1 MTAKNDAVYPLLAT
15 LLLGSLVTV
24 TGILLFT
31 GKPIESQ
38 VPDSQPTAESA
49 TQQTVADNRSDES
62 ASTAVASASEAETAA
77 AENPEVEIADAEP
90 TDSSTVAMD
99 SAEDKA
105 AEGGTVH
112 TIKMLNVN
120 EDGSMVFEPGYLLA
134 QPGDTVVFEP
144 ADMAHNT
151 RSVLVPEGADDWQS
165 TINEGITITLTEE
178 GVYLYVCEPHS
189 ALAMAGV
196 IQVGEAVNLDA
207 AKAKADELSETFLL
221 EKERLVTYLAQI
233 DDGAVADT
241 DALAE
246 SDTGTDAQPGT
257 ASQTSGTSSQDVQ
270 TIAADDASDSTA
282 VAVTDNSN
290 KQAPAPAAQPTNDTA
305 AATVHTI
312 KMLNNGADGLMV
324 FEPGFVLA
332 QPGDTIIFEPADMAH
347 NTKSVLVP
355 DGAEQWQSTINEGI
369 TLTLTEQG
377 LYVYL
382 CEPHSTLAMAGVIQV
397 GEPVNLEAAQAKV
410 DELSAS
416 FAIGKDRLPGYLNQV
431 Q

>member
-1 MTAKNDAVYPLLAT
+1 MTAKNDAVYPLIAT

-38 VPDSQPTAESA
+38 VPDSQPRAESA

-77 AENPEVEIADAEP
+77 AENPEVETADAEP

-105 AEGGTVH
+105 AEGGTIH

-233 DDGAVADT
+233 DDGGVADT

-257 ASQTSGTSSQDVQ
+257 APQTSGTSSQDVQ

>member
-77 AENPEVEIADAEP
+77 AENPEVETADAEP

-105 AEGGTVH
+105 AEGGTIH

-257 ASQTSGTSSQDVQ
+257 APQTSGTSSQDVQ

>member
-257 ASQTSGTSSQDVQ
+257 APQTSGTSSQDVQ